1 MLEKYLEV
9 CDLLEKIGFEGY
21 HLNSI
26 YQKVKSP
33 DFQYKKE
40 DLPEILICTFL
51 ASSYWLDMEL
61 FDESC
66 LYKMDYKNV
75 LSQKHLKMLDIGCTL
90 IDKGF
95 PIEYIPENYT
105 QTGPHQLGGYVKTF
119 VEQCHKR
126 HAFLQERIS
135 HKKKNDRNLTFQKT
149 LE

>member
-1 MLEKYLEV
+1 MIEKYLEI
-9 CDLLEKIGFEGY
+9 CDLLEKIGFGESY
-21 HLNSI
+21 LDAI

-33 DFQYKKE
+33 DFRYKEE
-40 DLPEILICTFL
+40 DFPEIVTSALL
-51 ASSYWLDMEL
+51 ASSYWLDTEL

-66 LYKMDYKNV
+66 LYKTNYKNV
-75 LSQKHLKMLDIGCTL
+75 QSPKHLKMLDIGCAL

-95 PIEYIPENYT
+95 PIEYIPEHYA

-135 HKKKNDRNLTFQKT
+135 RKKKSSRNLTFQKT
-149 LE
+149 LG